1 MQRQAKKVT
10 KPKKLNDN
18 LRNNTTFGQL
28 IENLMKKFDAKVA
41 NTRKQYL
48 KWSFTPDFKR
58 GKQFPNGAKAI
69 ESKNCRINLN
79 KSFYI

>member
-1 MQRQAKKVT
+1 
-10 KPKKLNDN
+10 
-18 LRNNTTFGQL
+18 
-28 IENLMKKFDAKVA
+28 MKKFDAKVV

-48 KWSFTPDFKR
+48 KWSFTPGFKR

-69 ESKNCRINLN
+69 ERKNCRINLN